1 MSSST
6 FIALLRGINVG
17 GRNTVPMA
25 ELRSLASGLGWMDV
39 RTYIQSGNVVFRM
52 ARSSEAATE
61 PGTEIEAGSV
71 AALEA
76 ELERAIGSHFGF
88 SVPVV
93 VRSAVAW
100 SGHLAAN
107 PFPDASAV
115 EPNLVMLA
123 LSKAPLREGAVDEL
137 RKHATNGERVYHAG
151 DALWVHYAGG
161 VGRSKISPGLLDR
174 IVGSPVTTRN
184 WRTAVKLAE
193 MAGVAAR

>member
-88 SVPVV
+88 SVPVI
-93 VRSAVAW
+93 VRSAAAW

-123 LSKAPLREGAVDEL
+123 LSKAPLREGVVDEL
-137 RKHATNGERVYHAG
+137 REHATNGERIHLAG
-151 DALWVHYAGG
+151 DALWIHYVGG